1 MIDCKRF
8 LRNFGKKILF
18 ELKNIIAV
26 SLFMLLTKS
35 SSEYILQIFFN
46 RNPRTGENIYA
57 ADYNKRIPP

>member
-18 ELKNIIAV
+18 ELKKYYCCITVYALDKIIIRI
-26 SLFMLLTKS
+26 
-35 SSEYILQIFFN
+35 YITDIFN